1 MQNQLNRIT
10 FSEALRK
17 VDKTYG
23 VYSQLLVFGNTI
35 DTFILA
41 PKEDSLYNDIDIDF
55 ISEQIIA
62 ECEGNQ

>member
-1 MQNQLNRIT
+1 MLNQLNKIT

-23 VYSQLLVFGNTI
+23 VYSQLLVFGNTV

-62 ECEGNQ
+62 ECEGSK

>member
-1 MQNQLNRIT
+1 MLNQLNKIT

-23 VYSQLLVFGNTI
+23 VYSQLLVFGNTV

-55 ISEQIIA
+55 LTECIKV